1 MRAVVDKEET
11 FGGTEEAPASAVEIA
26 EAKTEEQARKVP
38 DTMPLLPV
46 RDVVVYPF
54 MILPL
59 FVGREKSVR
68 AVDESLSRDRLI
80 LLVAQRD
87 AEKEDPGVDEIHS
100 VGTVA
105 MIMRMLKMPDGR
117 VKVLVQGLTRARVL
131 GIERRDPYFEA
142 RIAEIHEAE
151 GVTSAIEVE
160 ALIRSVKELVSK
172 SVTLGKQIAPDVVV
186 IVSNLDHPGRL
197 ADLVASHL
205 DLKIEQAQ
213 EVLDLFDPIQRLKK
227 IGEFLS
233 KEIELLEVQQRIQSQ
248 AREGMDKTH
257 REYYLREQMK
267 AIQKELGETDDR
279 GQELQE
285 LEQKIKKAKMPVE
298 VESEA
303 TAQLGRLSRM
313 HPDAAEASVI
323 RTYLDW
329 LIELPWSRQTKDKLS
344 IKQASKILDEDH
356 YNLEKVKERILEYLA
371 VRKLKKKMKGPILC
385 FVGPPGVGKTSLGR
399 SIARAMGRK
408 FIRISL
414 GGVRGEAEIRGHRR
428 TYIGALPGRII
439 QGIKQAG
446 SNNPVFMIDEV
457 DKVGTDF
464 RGDPS
469 SALLEVLDP
478 EQNFSFSDHYL
489 GVPFDLS
496 NVMFICTANL
506 ADPIISA
513 LRDRLEIIDISGY
526 TEEEK
531 LHIAKRYL
539 IPRQYQEHGI
549 DGKRLLIT
557 DEAILKIID
566 EYTREAGLRNLERE
580 IARVC
585 RKVAREVAEGKRG
598 QTRATAT
605 VLQRY
610 LGAPKFLPDPEQET
624 DEVGVATGLA
634 WTQAGGDIIY
644 IECSIL
650 RGKGNLSLT
659 GHLGEVMKESAQAA
673 LSYARSRAA
682 DLGIKDDVFTKC
694 DIHIHVP
701 AGAIPKDGPSAGITM
716 ATALISALTKVP
728 VKWDVAMTG
737 EITLRGKVLPVGGI
751 KEKVLAA
758 RRMGIHTVLIPARN
772 DKDVKEL
779 PANVKRGMEFILV
792 DHMDRVLEGALATQA
807 RAKRRLQVAISA
819 KRATA
824 SQRQLSL
831 ARTARGRRYGV

>member
-1 MRAVVDKEET
+1 LRAVVDKEET

-38 DTMPLLPV
+38 DTIPLLPV

-285 LEQKIKKAKMPVE
+285 LEQKIKKAKMPAE

-303 TAQLGRLSRM
+303 KAQLGRLSRM

-408 FIRISL
+408 FVRISL
-414 GGVRGEAEIRGHRR
+414 GGVRDEAEIRGHRR

-549 DGKRLLIT
+549 DGKRLLIA

-634 WTQAGGDIIY
+634 WTQTGGDIIY